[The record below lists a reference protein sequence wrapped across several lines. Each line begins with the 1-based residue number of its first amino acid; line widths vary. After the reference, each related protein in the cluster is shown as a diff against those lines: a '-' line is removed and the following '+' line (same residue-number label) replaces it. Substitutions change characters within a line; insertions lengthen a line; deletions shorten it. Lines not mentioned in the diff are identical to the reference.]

1 MKPQSISTLLDKVAV
16 PVHSQTMR
24 IGLVILLNLAAVAS
38 IARADE
44 TLPVL
49 KAGDLTYSN
58 VTVFKVSATDVYFTS
73 DKGLGNAKLK
83 DLNPELQKHFN
94 YNPTNAAAVEK
105 KQKAENDLYHIEA
118 LKPSAA
124 DKAASAEAAADRAA
138 IRQPGTGKQLWARSF
153 QDRKMPEFVVEKWLT
168 GEPDHRGKFVLI
180 EFWATSDVPCRAAIP
195 DLNRFQAEFRNHLVV
210 IGITDDAEDVVR
222 KMTDPKI
229 EYAVAID
236 TQSRTR
242 KAMEVTG
249 IPHILIVD
257 PRGIVR
263 WEGFPFLPGF
273 ELTDKVVAELIN
285 KYSN

>member
-1 MKPQSISTLLDKVAV
+1 MLDKHTV
-16 PVHSQTMR
+16 PVHSKTMR
-24 IGLVILLNLAAVAS
+24 IVAVILLSMAAVATV
-38 IARADE
+38 ALADE
-44 TLPVL
+44 MLSVL

-58 VTVFKVSATDVYFTS
+58 LTVFKVSATDIYFTS

-83 DLNPELQKHFN
+83 DLNAELQKHFN

-105 KQKAENDLYHIEA
+105 KQKADNNLYHIES
-118 LKPSAA
+118 LMPSAA

-138 IRQPGTGKQLWARSF
+138 IRQPGSGKQLWARSF
-153 QDRKMPEFVVEKWLT
+153 QDQKMPEFVVEKWLA

-180 EFWATSDVPCRAAIP
+180 EFWTTADIPCRAAVP
-195 DLNRFQAEFRNHLVV
+195 VLNRFQAEFRNHLVV
-210 IGITDDAEDVVR
+210 IGITDEPEDAVR
-222 KMTDPKI
+222 KITDPKI
-229 EYAVAID
+229 DYTVAID

-249 IPHILIVD
+249 VPHILIVD

-263 WEGFPFLPGF
+263 WEGFPFLPGY
-273 ELTDKVVAELIN
+273 ELTDKVVADIIN

>member
-1 MKPQSISTLLDKVAV
+1 MLDKVAI
-16 PVHSQTMR
+16 PVHSQSVRMN
-24 IGLVILLNLAAVAS
+24 LVILLNLAVS
-38 IARADE
+38 VFIARGDE
-44 TLPVL
+44 TLPLL

-58 VTVFKVSATDVYFTS
+58 VTVFKISATDIYFTS

-83 DLNPELQKHFN
+83 DLNAALQKHFN

-105 KQKAENDLYHIEA
+105 KQKADNDLYHIEA
-118 LKPSAA
+118 LKPTAA
-124 DKAASAEAAADRAA
+124 DKAASAQAAADRAA
-138 IRQPGTGKQLWARSF
+138 IRQPGSGKQIWARSV
-153 QDRKMPEFVVEKWLT
+153 QDQKMPEFVVEKWLA

-180 EFWATSDVPCRAAIP
+180 EFWATADIPCRAAVP
-195 DLNRFQAEFRNHLVV
+195 VLNRFQAEFRNHLVV
-210 IGITDDAEDVVR
+210 IGITDEPEDVVR

-229 EYAVAID
+229 EYAIAID

-249 IPHILIVD
+249 IPHILIID

-273 ELTDKVVAELIN
+273 ELTDTVVADIIN